1 MKKKIYHSFA
11 EYAES
16 EYDAKP
22 MSGRTKDVQKLKSQR
37 EKFVGTCPYCKQ
49 LNKFIYGTN
58 IVACVNEK
66 CNGKTITL
74 ANDDGTEYVRH
85 IPYTR
90 LLSDKGME
98 IGNILFDE

>member
-11 EYAES
+11 EYAEG
-16 EYDAKP
+16 EHDAKP
-22 MSGRTKDVQKLKSQR
+22 MSGRTKAVQKLKSQR

-74 ANDDGTEYVRH
+74 TNDDGTEYVKH